1 MGKILLYYKYIDIQY
16 PEQVMKWLKKL
27 CADLSL
33 KGRIIIA
40 HEGINGTVGGE
51 LKNIELYK
59 TIMQKNPLFADLIFK
74 ESEGSADYFPRMRIV
89 VKNEVV
95 HLGLDTAT
103 ITAKNG
109 GTHLTPQQTHE
120 LIASN
125 NNNLVLLDA
134 RNSIESRVG
143 TFVGAITPP
152 IETFREL
159 PSYIDNNLEQFKD
172 KDVLMF
178 CTGGIR
184 CERASAYLKSKN
196 IAKNVY
202 QIDGGIHTYTDE
214 FPDGFFRGKN
224 YVFDGRLTM
233 KINDDILGT
242 CDICSIKYDEY
253 TNCLNA
259 TCNKHFICCKKCL
272 ADYGNTCSKQ
282 CQELLATKQVQ
293 PRPMRITSHTHT
305 LKEK

>member
-1 MGKILLYYKYIDIQY
+1 MGKILLYYKYISIKY
-16 PEQVMKWLKKL
+16 PEQVMKWQKKV
-27 CADLSL
+27 CADLDL

-51 LKNIELYK
+51 LKNTELYK
-59 TIMQKNPLFADLIFK
+59 SIMQKNPLFQDLIFK
-74 ESEGSADYFPRMRIV
+74 ESPGSAECFPRMRIV
-89 VKNEVV
+89 VKKEVV
-95 HLGLDTAT
+95 HLGLDPEK
-103 ITAKNG
+103 ITARDG
-109 GTHLTPQQTHE
+109 GTHLTPRQTHE
-120 LIASN
+120 LITQRGKD
-125 NNNLVLLDA
+125 LVLLDA
-134 RNSIESRVG
+134 RNSVESRVG
-143 TFVGAITPP
+143 TFANAITPP

-196 IAKNVY
+196 VAKNVY
-202 QIDGGIHTYTDE
+202 QIDGGIHTYTQE
-214 FPDGFFRGKN
+214 FPDGYFRGKN
-224 YVFDGRLTM
+224 YVFDGRITM

-242 CDICSIKYDEY
+242 CDICAIACDEY

-259 TCNKHFICCKKCL
+259 MCNKHFICCQKCL
-272 ADYGNTCSKQ
+272 KNYGNTCGSA

-293 PRPMRITSHTHT
+293 PRPARLCTVSKH
-305 LKEK
+305 E